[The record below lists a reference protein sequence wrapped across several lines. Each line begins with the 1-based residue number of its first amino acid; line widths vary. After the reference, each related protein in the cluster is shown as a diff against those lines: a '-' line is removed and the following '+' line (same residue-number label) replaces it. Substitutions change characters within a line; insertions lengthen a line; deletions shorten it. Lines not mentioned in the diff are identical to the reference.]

1 ARGKRA
7 YDIAAGSTLKL
18 DAGGTINFGST
29 ATGTT
34 TLTGGGVF
42 NVAAGTVFT
51 SDNNNS
57 GNVVMSLGPGAQ
69 IVVDGVMGA
78 SQLWLS
84 STYTRG
90 LTYYANNKADLV
102 INAGGRFNAQYSSA
116 LATPSLDIVV
126 NSLLGSGTFDKGQ
139 LDPTNLKVGINN
151 GSGTFSGNFINN
163 TNQITF
169 FKVGTGTQ
177 TLSGTGPG
185 MTFNAQAGGLLIN
198 GTMGGGGLTTVSAGA
213 IFGGTGE
220 LGGALTF
227 SSGSSMFLFNSAAP
241 LTVGGGVT
249 FGDATTFGVANIA
262 GLTNSVA
269 NGTYTLISGNVT
281 TSGLANF
288 GSANA
293 FNLGGGKSAYFD
305 EVPGS
310 LFRLVVGPGGGI
322 TINVA
327 SGTQTQTQ
335 AGYPLL
341 AGTTPVVKTGAG
353 TLVLDQANTLSGSTT
368 VQAGV
373 LRLSNG
379 SALGSSTLA
388 VVAGGTAQVAP
399 SLVTGVGGLNLS
411 GTGLVDV
418 TSGGLTVASGLSPA
432 TLVAKLI
439 EGRNGGTWDGTSG
452 ITSSVAAA
460 QVANFEMRAV
470 GWMDNGDGSLTT
482 TYAAQGDTNLDW
494 VVDVIDASNF
504 ASSGK
509 YGTGAAATWMEGD
522 FNYDGVVDVLDAADF
537 ATTGLYNAGS
547 YNSAPGS
554 IGAVAAVPEPATG
567 LAALVAAAA
576 AFELRRRRG

>member
-1 ARGKRA
+1 
-7 YDIAAGSTLKL
+7 
-18 DAGGTINFGST
+18 
-29 ATGTT
+29 
-34 TLTGGGVF
+34 V
-42 NVAAGTVFT
+42 
-51 SDNNNS
+51 
-57 GNVVMSLGPGAQ
+57 P
-69 IVVDGVMGA
+69 
-78 SQLWLS
+78 
-84 STYTRG
+84 
-90 LTYYANNKADLV
+90 
-102 INAGGRFNAQYSSA
+102 
-116 LATPSLDIVV
+116 
-126 NSLLGSGTFDKGQ
+126 
-139 LDPTNLKVGINN
+139 LKVPKNL
-151 GSGTFSGNFINN
+151 
-163 TNQITF
+163 
-169 FKVGTGTQ
+169 KVGTGTQ

-185 MTFNAQAGGLLIN
+185 MTFNAQAGGLVIN
-198 GTMGGGGLTTVSAGA
+198 GTMGGGGVTTVSAGA
-213 IFGGTGE
+213 VFGGTGE
-220 LGGALTF
+220 LGGGLTF
-227 SSGSSMFLFNSAAP
+227 SSGSSMFLFNAAAP
-241 LTVGGGVT
+241 LTIGGGVT
-249 FGDATTFGVANIA
+249 FGDPSTFGVANIA

-269 NGTYTLISGNVT
+269 DGTYTLISGNVT
-281 TSGLANF
+281 TTGLANF

-305 EVPGS
+305 EVSGS

-373 LRLSNG
+373 LRLPNA
-379 SALGSSTLA
+379 SALGSSTLE

-470 GWMDNGDGSLTT
+470 G
-482 TYAAQGDTNLDW
+482 
-494 VVDVIDASNF
+494 
-504 ASSGK
+504 
-509 YGTGAAATWMEGD
+509 
-522 FNYDGVVDVLDAADF
+522 
-537 ATTGLYNAGS
+537 
-547 YNSAPGS
+547 
-554 IGAVAAVPEPATG
+554 
-567 LAALVAAAA
+567 
-576 AFELRRRRG
+576 